1 MKPSIT
7 PKTTIRVWDPLIR
20 LFHWSLVVF
29 FVVTYL
35 SEDWLDLHVNA
46 GYGILLLIGFR
57 LIWGLI
63 GARHARFFSF
73 VRSPEHI
80 KTHLKSMLSGRV
92 LHYQGHNP
100 VAALMVIALLI
111 SLILVVFSGLVT
123 LAAEGQGPLV
133 GTLFSGWNAHWM
145 EEVHEFFANLT
156 LLLIA
161 SHLVGVVL
169 SSLLEQ
175 ENLVRAMITG
185 RKSERAHWQDGS
197 NSEVGHEP
205 SS

>member
-7 PKTTIRVWDPLIR
+7 QKPTIRVWDPLIR

-29 FVVTYL
+29 FVVSYL
-35 SEDWLDLHVNA
+35 SEDWMDLHVNA
-46 GYGILLLIGFR
+46 GYGVMFLVGFR

-63 GARHARFFSF
+63 GTRHALFFSF
-73 VRSPEHI
+73 VRSPEQI
-80 KTHLKSMLSGRV
+80 KAHLKGMLSGQV

-111 SLILVVFSGLVT
+111 SLILVVFSGLVA

-156 LLLIA
+156 LLLVMG
-161 SHLVGVVL
+161 HLAGVAI
-169 SSLLEQ
+169 SSLLER

-185 RKSERAHWQDGS
+185 RKTQREHWQDEK
-197 NSEVGHEP
+197 NSEVTHEP
-205 SS
+205 SI